1 VHTDGRHRPIA
12 PIAPCNWKSTTAPPA
27 RSLRSGA
34 VGERSV
40 WADELLALLAERRM
54 SGVRGRSL
62 SLSWRDVRT
71 RSLEMLYGLR
81 ASHVEPGG
89 SVAFPGRLR
98 AERLCAE
105 LGTLAGG
112 FRIADGDAD
121 VVVVDDASD
130 ARAAAD
136 NEGLVVVIDGTQA
149 GRAIGLDRFAARG
162 VAWAASHLAS
172 PLPVPLPAAPGI
184 LAGDHVLLRAVC
196 GAGVARSVLVGGAV
210 AGTDLYVGEPGV
222 DALVELERTGAEV
235 LATDV
240 DEAGRIADVAANQRT
255 TGVRALRRLGRGP
268 LGGRLRLVL
277 VDRVPGD
284 EACAALAR
292 IGVEV
297 ATAS

>member
-1 VHTDGRHRPIA
+1 VT
-12 PIAPCNWKSTTAPPA
+12 
-27 RSLRSGA
+27 
-34 VGERSV
+34 ERSV

-81 ASHVEPGG
+81 ASDVEPGG
-89 SVAFPGRLR
+89 CVAFAGRLR

-105 LGTLAGG
+105 LGALAGG
-112 FRIADGDAD
+112 FRIADADAD

-130 ARAAAD
+130 AGAVAAD
-136 NEGLVVVIDGTQA
+136 GDGLVVVIDGTQD
-149 GRAIGLDRFAARG
+149 GNSIGLDRFAARG
-162 VAWAASHLAS
+162 VAWAASHFAS
-172 PLPVPLPAAPGI
+172 PLPVPLHAAPGI
-184 LAGDHVLLRAVC
+184 RASDHVLLRAVC
-196 GAGVARSVLVGGAV
+196 EAGVARSVFVGGAV
-210 AGTDLYVGEPGV
+210 AGTDLYVGEAGV

-235 LATDV
+235 LATD
-240 DEAGRIADVAANQRT
+240 AGEVERIAGFAANQRT

-277 VDRVPGD
+277 VDRAPAD

>member
-1 VHTDGRHRPIA
+1 V
-12 PIAPCNWKSTTAPPA
+12 S
-27 RSLRSGA
+27 
-34 VGERSV
+34 ERSV
-40 WADELLALLAERRM
+40 WADELLALLAERRV

-81 ASHVEPGG
+81 ASDVESGG
-89 SVAFPGRLR
+89 SVAFAGRLR

-112 FRIADGDAD
+112 FRIADADAD

-130 ARAAAD
+130 VGAVAAD
-136 NEGLVVVIDGTQA
+136 GDGLVVVIDGTQD
-149 GRAIGLDRFAARG
+149 GSSIGLDR
-162 VAWAASHLAS
+162 AASHFAS
-172 PLPVPLPAAPGI
+172 PLPVPLHAAPGI
-184 LAGDHVLLRAVC
+184 RAGDHVLLRAVC
-196 GAGVARSVLVGGAV
+196 EAGVARSVLVGGAV
-210 AGTDLYVGEPGV
+210 AGTDLYVGEVGV

-235 LATDV
+235 LATD
-240 DEAGRIADVAANQRT
+240 AGEVERIAGFAANQRT

-277 VDRVPGD
+277 VDRVPAD

-297 ATAS
+297 ATAN